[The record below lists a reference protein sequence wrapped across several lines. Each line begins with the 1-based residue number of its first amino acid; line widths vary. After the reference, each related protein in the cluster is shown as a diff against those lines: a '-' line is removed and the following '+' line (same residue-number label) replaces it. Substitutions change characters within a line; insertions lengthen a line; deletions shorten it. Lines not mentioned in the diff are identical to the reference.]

1 MSPLRILL
9 VTKQFKRQGLTLPFG
24 PIDLFPEEPQDV
36 LMANS
41 GGTVRRMERG
51 LMKSIVCAVLLCLS
65 SGVAF
70 ADFQIKGSTS
80 GSFSIGSVP
89 LGDNLFGLDFD
100 GSTFGPTNLGPPS
113 GTEINLGTFNL
124 SSVFAYFDP
133 FDFRLKVDFEAPA
146 GAGGTTFSA
155 ELSGYVWFFN
165 GAASVNFDNEPV
177 HFTFSNSTG
186 SGSFDLAIKSDVYI
200 PNFQSRSITGVISN
214 AVYNGPSVS
223 VPEPFTVS
231 VLMLNL
237 LALGIFAMAIR
248 RYSF

>member
-1 MSPLRILL
+1 MEIC
-9 VTKQFKRQGLTLPFG
+9 
-24 PIDLFPEEPQDV
+24 
-36 LMANS
+36 
-41 GGTVRRMERG
+41 GGAVRRRAW
-51 LMKSIVCAVLLCLS
+51 LIKAAICAVLLCLS

-80 GSFSIGSVP
+80 GSFYIGPVP

-124 SSVFAYFDP
+124 SSVLAYFDP
-133 FDFRLKVDFEAPA
+133 FDFRLRVDFEAPA

-165 GAASVNFDNEPV
+165 GAASVNFDDEPV

-186 SGSFDLAIKSDVYI
+186 SGSFDLAIKNDVYI
-200 PNFQSRSITGVISN
+200 PNFQSRSLTGVISN
-214 AVYNGPSVS
+214 AVYGPAVS
-223 VPEPFTVS
+223 VPEPFTVN

-237 LALGIFAMAIR
+237 LALGIFALAIR